1 MILKIQLA
9 LLLWQGITTL
19 VLLQEELSDL
29 VWIIPNQLVK
39 IPILFCLCLKY
50 NTIDRQ
56 NNKNEML
63 ETQSDYKGILI
74 IEIQLR
80 KALIVSL
87 LLCQCS
93 VGMQVFPIDIFCDDQ
108 KYSCILGDD
117 YSECAPILYHFSL
130 TKMYNC
136 SYRQRQRV
144 MYQNPIVY
152 VVYFF
157 NSFFCPSPG
166 NFFFA

>member
-1 MILKIQLA
+1 MILKIQWA

-63 ETQSDYKGILI
+63 ETQSDYTGILI
-74 IEIQLR
+74 IEIQLS
-80 KALIVSL
+80 KALIFSL

-93 VGMQVFPIDIFCDDQ
+93 VGMQVLPIDILC
-108 KYSCILGDD
+108 DD